1 MGKMKNFMNEFK
13 EFALKGNVMSMA
25 VGVLIGGAF
34 SGVVTS
40 FTTNIITPV
49 LNCFGGIDEGQAAEL
64 AIKVGKLNM
73 PIGVFLADVVNF
85 IIMAL
90 IIFLMVKAMNKLLS
104 IGRKNEEPPAPPA
117 PATKICPYCKS
128 DIALDATRCPHCTS
142 MLETEETVSQ

>member
-1 MGKMKNFMNEFK
+1 MGKLRNFVNEFK

-34 SGVVTS
+34 SSVVTS

-64 AIKVGKLNM
+64 AIKIGKLNM

-90 IIFLMVKAMNKLLS
+90 IIFLMVKAMNKLMS
-104 IGRKNEEPPAPPA
+104 IGKKPEEPAA
-117 PATKICPYCKS
+117 PAEPTTRICPYCKS
-128 DIALDATRCPHCTS
+128 EIAIDAIRCPHCTS
-142 MLETEETVSQ
+142 ELEAEEQ

>member
-1 MGKMKNFMNEFK
+1 MGKLRNFVNEFK

-34 SGVVTS
+34 SSVVTS

-64 AIKVGKLNM
+64 AIKIGKLNM

-90 IIFLMVKAMNKLLS
+90 IIFLMVKAMNKLMS
-104 IGRKNEEPPAPPA
+104 IGKKPEEPAA
-117 PATKICPYCKS
+117 PAEPTTRICPYCKS
-128 DIALDATRCPHCTS
+128 EIAIDAVRCPHCTS
-142 MLETEETVSQ
+142 ELEAEEQ

>member
-1 MGKMKNFMNEFK
+1 MGKLRNFVNEFK

-34 SGVVTS
+34 SSVVTS

-64 AIKVGKLNM
+64 AIKIGKLNM

-90 IIFLMVKAMNKLLS
+90 IIFLMVKAMNKLMS
-104 IGRKNEEPPAPPA
+104 IGKKPEEPAA
-117 PATKICPYCKS
+117 PAEPATRICPYCKS
-128 DIALDATRCPHCTS
+128 EIAIDATRCPHCTS
-142 MLETEETVSQ
+142 VLEAEEQ